1 MKYKVDAPE
10 EMQLGLL
17 MQDTLESYFEFE
29 DSINP
34 SESQRQH
41 IKSKLEK
48 LIAML
53 KKTDNKYLS
62 EIECLRQEL
71 DWIKPYK
78 AHLVI
83 KSIL

>member
-1 MKYKVDAPE
+1 MKYKVHAPE
-10 EMQLGLL
+10 EMKLGLL

-53 KKTDNKYLS
+53 KKTDNKYLN

-71 DWIKPYK
+71 D
-78 AHLVI
+78 
-83 KSIL
+83 

>member
-1 MKYKVDAPE
+1 MKYKVHAPE

-48 LIAML
+48 LIAIL
-53 KKTDNKYLS
+53 KKTDNKYLN

-71 DWIKPYK
+71 D
-78 AHLVI
+78 
-83 KSIL
+83 

>member
-1 MKYKVDAPE
+1 MKYKVHAPE

-71 DWIKPYK
+71 D
-78 AHLVI
+78 
-83 KSIL
+83 

>member
-1 MKYKVDAPE
+1 MKYKVHAPE

-29 DSINP
+29 DSINT
-34 SESQRQH
+34 SESQRKH

-48 LIAML
+48 LIAVL
-53 KKTDNKYLS
+53 KKTDNKYLN

-71 DWIKPYK
+71 D
-78 AHLVI
+78 
-83 KSIL
+83 